1 MAVEP
6 GQSQSPLWLRDISL
20 ALLAV
25 AWSVEPFL
33 FPGERFT
40 PWRISKIAAAAI
52 AFVLVVF
59 ARYKGTSK

>member
-6 GQSQSPLWLRDISL
+6 GQSKSPLWLGFSL

-33 FPGERFT
+33 FPDERFT
-40 PWRISKIAAAAI
+40 PWRISKIAAAVI
-52 AFVLVVF
+52 SFVLVVF
-59 ARYKGTSK
+59 ARYRSTSK

>member
-6 GQSQSPLWLRDISL
+6 GQSKSPLWLGGISL

-33 FPGERFT
+33 FPDERFT
-40 PWRISKIAAAAI
+40 PWRISKIAAAVI
-52 AFVLVVF
+52 SFVLVVF
-59 ARYKGTSK
+59 ARYRSTSK

>member
-6 GQSQSPLWLRDISL
+6 GQSKSCLWLGISL

-33 FPGERFT
+33 FPDERFT
-40 PWRISKIAAAAI
+40 PWRISKIAAAVI
-52 AFVLVVF
+52 SFVLVVF
-59 ARYKGTSK
+59 ARYRSTSK